1 MMRSVVSIALVVSA
15 VAAMEPLKGGNYV
28 LHSNQND
35 TSSSD
40 GQQTDP
46 KNGEVG
52 VQVVPG
58 DDHEKEAMVIEDLET
73 SPSYHHYGGYGY
85 GGHGYGH
92 HSYGHSYGYGHG
104 YGHHHYGGYHHHGYG
119 GYGGY
124 HGGYG
129 HHGGYGYGGYY

>member
-1 MMRSVVSIALVVSA
+1 MLAKTFFFC
-15 VAAMEPLKGGNYV
+15 LKI
-28 LHSNQND
+28 D
-35 TSSSD
+35 TSANILSSE
-40 GQQTDP
+40 GQHAQP
-46 KNGEVG
+46 KNVEVG
-52 VQVVPG
+52 VELPAG
-58 DDHEKEAMVIEDLET
+58 DNQHKEMEIVEDLET

-85 GGHGYGH
+85 GGYGHGYGH

-104 YGHHHYGGYHHHGYG
+104 YGHHYGGYHHH